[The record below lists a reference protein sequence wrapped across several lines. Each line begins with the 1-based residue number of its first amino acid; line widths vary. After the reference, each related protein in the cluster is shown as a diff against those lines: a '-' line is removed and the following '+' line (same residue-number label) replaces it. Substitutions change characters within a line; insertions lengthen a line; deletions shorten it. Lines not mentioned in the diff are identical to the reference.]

1 MTKQSYMTMNT
12 SCVSSASTNKP
23 QVVVTAV
30 TKHTARAGGAT
41 NKMMPTPLSKASA
54 FKQRA
59 GSVNPSD
66 KIETPHHTNKM
77 IALFNRLNMP
87 NFYKVDKITY
97 SRGDIS
103 DLANRLTKKLDENDH
118 LIDYERRKND
128 VTNREKLL
136 L

>member
-1 MTKQSYMTMNT
+1 
-12 SCVSSASTNKP
+12 
-23 QVVVTAV
+23 
-30 TKHTARAGGAT
+30 
-41 NKMMPTPLSKASA
+41 MMPTPLSKATG

-59 GSVNPSD
+59 GSVNPND

-103 DLANRLTKKLDENDH
+103 DLANRLVKRLDENEH
-118 LIDYERRKND
+118 LVDYERRKNE
-128 VTNREKLL
+128 VTNREKLQL
-136 L
+136 QNQVNNLVAQLRQDEQNRIKVRKQV